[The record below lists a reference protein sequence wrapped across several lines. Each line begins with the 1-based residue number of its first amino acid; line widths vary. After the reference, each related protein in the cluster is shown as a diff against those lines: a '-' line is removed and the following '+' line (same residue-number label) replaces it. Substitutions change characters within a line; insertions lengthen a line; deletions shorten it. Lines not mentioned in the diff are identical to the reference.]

1 MWPHINNSLY
11 EIDFEIKVMR
21 NTCKNHRAGKIWF
34 PSKSNSQVRGCL
46 SPTAITRLDVFSL
59 LLPLTPSPALSARH
73 VLCALLSACLQRGKR
88 FFQAPG
94 CGLEEAG
101 AGWAPAVCAAAR
113 YAIAESPPATQER
126 CGGARPACNKH
137 THTPIPQ
144 GTTDTCFT
152 RKSGSQI
159 HS

>member
-1 MWPHINNSLY
+1 
-11 EIDFEIKVMR
+11 MR
-21 NTCKNHRAGKIWF
+21 NTCKNHRTGKIWF
-34 PSKSNSQVRGCL
+34 PSKSNSQARGCL

-59 LLPLTPSPALSARH
+59 LLPLTPSPASI
-73 VLCALLSACLQRGKR
+73 CSLLYCACLQRGQR

-101 AGWAPAVCAAAR
+101 AGLSPAVAAAAR
-113 YAIAESPPATQER
+113 YATAASPPATHQR

-137 THTPIPQ
+137 THPGST
-144 GTTDTCFT
+144 GHHTHSTHFR